1 MKRRELLK
9 YTALASGTAVFAP
22 LASSI
27 LAGCGRKP
35 VEDALNYQPEVFTTD
50 QFKMVADMSDVILP
64 RTDSPGASDVG
75 VPETIDSI
83 VANVY
88 EKADQEAYKAG
99 MTSLAK
105 FLEESGYSEMSPEEK
120 LSFLRDFETGNM
132 NGPEGVVGAYMH
144 LKQQI
149 IAFYLSSEAIAEN
162 QLNYLP
168 VPGDYQPCISLEE
181 AGGKAWAI

>member
-35 VEDALNYQPEVFTTD
+35 VEDIPNYQPEVFTTD
-50 QFKMVADMSDVILP
+50 QFKLVTDMADIILP
-64 RTDSPGASDVG
+64 RTDTPGASDVG
-75 VPETIDSI
+75 VPQTIDSI
-83 VANVY
+83 VGNVY
-88 EKADQEAYKAG
+88 EKADQEQYKAG
-99 MTSLAK
+99 MTSLERFMGEA
-105 FLEESGYSEMSPEEK
+105 GYTKMTPEEK
-120 LSFLRDFETGNM
+120 LGFLRDFETGNL

-144 LKQQI
+144 LRQQI

-168 VPGDYQPCISLEE
+168 VPGEYEPCITLEE

>member
-35 VEDALNYQPEVFTTD
+35 VENALDYQPEVFTAD
-50 QFKMVADMSDVILP
+50 QFKLVTDIADVILP

-88 EKADQEAYKAG
+88 ETADQDLYKAG
-99 MTSLAK
+99 MVSLAA
-105 FLEESGYSEMSPEEK
+105 FMEDSGYMKKSAEEK
-120 LSFLRDFETGNM
+120 LTFLRDFEMGNLET
-132 NGPEGVVGAYMH
+132 PEGVDRAYMH

-168 VPGDYQPCISLEE
+168 VPGEYQPCITLEE